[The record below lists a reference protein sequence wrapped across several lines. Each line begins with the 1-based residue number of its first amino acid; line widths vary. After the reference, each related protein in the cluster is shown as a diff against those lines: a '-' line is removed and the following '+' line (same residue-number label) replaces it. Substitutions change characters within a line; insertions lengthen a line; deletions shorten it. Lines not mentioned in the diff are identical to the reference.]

1 MGCFIYISNAVLT
14 MNEIDNLQN
23 ILIIKL
29 SNFVCNSKILK
40 YDINPGSAT
49 VIEFV
54 KKFDRTMI

>member
-1 MGCFIYISNAVLT
+1 